1 MDNTIVPLRATL
13 SQTGYEN
20 EALSLLVCTFIKGTS
35 SMIPSGTET
44 KALTLIQKLTE
55 VVVSLIQI
63 ENSKSKKISID
74 EYLSILLNI
83 LFVSVS
89 SFPILKKSEKQEY
102 SIRSIKSQR
111 QAKLP

>member
-1 MDNTIVPLRATL
+1 MQKFRNTFAVDNTIVPLRATL

-20 EALSLLVCTFIKGTS
+20 AALSLLVCTFIKGTS

-44 KALTLIQKLTE
+44 KALTLIQKLTMME
-55 VVVSLIQI
+55 MVVSLIQI

-83 LFVSVS
+83 LFGLVPS
-89 SFPILKKSEKQEY
+89 SLILKKSEK
-102 SIRSIKSQR
+102 
-111 QAKLP
+111 